1 MAARVLVPERDWE
14 GKQSGIVRQAQ
25 GVGGIGGG
33 AMFRVSPIRS
43 CPVRVTGGQVPVNR
57 G

>member
-25 GVGGIGGG
+25 GVAWHLRDVIK
-33 AMFRVSPIRS
+33 
-43 CPVRVTGGQVPVNR
+43 
-57 G
+57 